1 MVGTATNG
9 VEAVAAAETHRPDVV
24 LMDLNMPGMDGV
36 EATGIIS
43 ERFPDIAVVV
53 LTTFA
58 DEQSILAALGAGAR
72 GYLTKDSGRADIA
85 RAVRSAAAGQA
96 VMDPAVQQRLLVAAT
111 KGSLTPGSAPVQPT
125 VRPTDR
131 PSPTDRR
138 PLSRLT

>member
-1 MVGTATNG
+1 
-9 VEAVAAAETHRPDVV
+9 
-24 LMDLNMPGMDGV
+24 MDLNMPGMDGI
-36 EATGIIS
+36 EATRIIC

-96 VMDPAVQQRLLVAAT
+96 VLDPAVQQRLLVAAT
-111 KGSLTPGSAPVQPT
+111 KGSTSMVH
-125 VRPTDR
+125 RP
-131 PSPTDRR
+131 
-138 PLSRLT
+138 